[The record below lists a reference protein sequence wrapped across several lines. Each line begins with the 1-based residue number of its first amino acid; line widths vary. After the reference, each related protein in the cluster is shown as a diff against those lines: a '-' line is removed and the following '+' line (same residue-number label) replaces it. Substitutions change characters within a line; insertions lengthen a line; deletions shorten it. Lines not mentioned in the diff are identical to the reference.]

1 MGQLRARSDQAKADR
16 RLHILGCAAAVCAAS
31 GYDEL
36 TVADV
41 AERAGVAK
49 GTVFRYFPTKEDLGR
64 ALAGQHLARWADD
77 LDRRLARLPGPPAPD
92 TAARLLVE
100 SLAGRRDLLALA
112 AARARPGRRARR
124 DSRSPCARARAPLPG
139 RGRRPSHAHGARLR
153 SRPAGDPR
161 ATTLCSASSS
171 ITRSEPT
178 SPASARRGNALASS
192 RQATRGGTLD
202 AQGIQDVPLPGQRH
216 RPGGRGGDRHR
227 VRRGRRR
234 VRRRP
239 DHAAHRR
246 DRRQT
251 RTSRRSSST
260 INNSHVPVRLVH
272 QRGHRRSCSSPPR
285 CSSSS

>member
-1 MGQLRARSDQAKADR
+1 MVLTMGQLRARSDQAKADR

-112 AARARPGRRARR
+112 AGGLAPAAVLDETPAARRSSARSPTWARAAARLMRTALASAAGLRATLADDAALPRRA
-124 DSRSPCARARAPLPG
+124 
-139 RGRRPSHAHGARLR
+139 PSHAPGPSRGPPFGA
-153 SRPAGDPR
+153 
-161 ATTLCSASSS
+161 
-171 ITRSEPT
+171 
-178 SPASARRGNALASS
+178 
-192 RQATRGGTLD
+192 ATR
-202 AQGIQDVPLPGQRH
+202 
-216 RPGGRGGDRHR
+216 
-227 VRRGRRR
+227 
-234 VRRRP
+234 
-239 DHAAHRR
+239 
-246 DRRQT
+246 
-251 RTSRRSSST
+251 
-260 INNSHVPVRLVH
+260 
-272 QRGHRRSCSSPPR
+272 
-285 CSSSS
+285 